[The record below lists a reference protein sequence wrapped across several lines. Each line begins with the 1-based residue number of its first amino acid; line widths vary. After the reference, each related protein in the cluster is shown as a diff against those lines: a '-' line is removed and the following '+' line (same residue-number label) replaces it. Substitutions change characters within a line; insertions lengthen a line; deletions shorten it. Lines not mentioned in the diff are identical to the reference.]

1 LCFEAGTGL
10 SQVSTADSFAR
21 ADASVTGSLGDVRV
35 QITAGAQDSVDAQAS
50 IRDTWTSPAAVGAAT
65 GVPLGVTPVL
75 NVHGT
80 VGSQGR
86 VGIEYVLEGHIFDIA
101 SPAGPVVTTVL
112 LSVQLSRFN
121 NDLQGWICADVC
133 TPLTIPGP
141 TFAQS
146 IPLPTVSIGP
156 VLAKV
161 APDYAPFGITVGGR
175 MVESTR
181 IRAAGNGPADLVD
194 FFNTVSS
201 GLQAPDRAS
210 ESVWVSES
218 GRALLPAPSADHTP
232 PTTVATLS
240 PAPNAAGWNNRSV
253 TVALTAQDEPGGS
266 GIKEIHY
273 AVRGAQVGG
282 GTVTGASTSLTIS
295 AEGTTTVTYFAVDNA
310 GNQETAKT
318 AMVRIDMTPPTV
330 TFGSPSPA
338 PNAAGW
344 NNTDVS
350 IPFRTADTLS
360 GVAGTSPPS
369 PVALTAEGTAV
380 TATIT
385 VVDKAG
391 NAATF
396 TSPAVRI
403 DKAPPT
409 VACVPVTHRRHDDD
423 DDDDGKGLFRVSAS
437 DTLSQVATIT
447 LGGVS
452 LGQGEVVQIRSTKR
466 PGIRLVR
473 DTDDDDRDDP
483 RFRRFK
489 VGPGEA
495 VIRATDFAGNI
506 GTAVCPLPTRQHDD
520 DDDSHGKRGAH
531 R

>member
-1 LCFEAGTGL
+1 
-10 SQVSTADSFAR
+10 
-21 ADASVTGSLGDVRV
+21 
-35 QITAGAQDSVDAQAS
+35 
-50 IRDTWTSPAAVGAAT
+50 
-65 GVPLGVTPVL
+65 
-75 NVHGT
+75 
-80 VGSQGR
+80 
-86 VGIEYVLEGHIFDIA
+86 
-101 SPAGPVVTTVL
+101 
-112 LSVQLSRFN
+112 
-121 NDLQGWICADVC
+121 
-133 TPLTIPGP
+133 
-141 TFAQS
+141 
-146 IPLPTVSIGP
+146 
-156 VLAKV
+156 
-161 APDYAPFGITVGGR
+161 

-181 IRAAGNGPADLVD
+181 IRAAGHGPADLVD

-240 PAPNAAGWNNRSV
+240 PAPNAAGWNNRNV

-350 IPFRTADTLS
+350 IPFTTADTLS

-385 VVDKAG
+385 AVDEAG

-396 TSPAVRI
+396 TSPAVKI
-403 DKAPPT
+403 DKTPPT

-466 PGIRLVR
+466 SGIRVVG

-489 VGPGEA
+489 VGRGEA
-495 VIRATDFAGNI
+495 VIQATDFAGNV
-506 GTAVCPLPTRQHDD
+506 GTAVCPLGR
-520 DDDSHGKRGAH
+520 R
-531 R
+531 